1 MKQSPLKGKGGRE
14 ESRHWKLSEKGWEEH
29 QKFDHH
35 KSPLNILS
43 KDGKLLSSAEGGAA
57 YRKSALN
64 MLGISRKKSPLNDMT
79 EQEKAALDAVE
90 AMPDSAAADLGV
102 IKPTE
107 RGRSLAAFKQEVTR
121 EHHEYPQG
129 EKQHDYFV
137 TNPTEESDEMA
148 DKIIAAKKTTQ
159 GPMEELKAQGY
170 TSRGQHY
177 TQVEKPLQE
186 ELMRKIN
193 K

>member
-35 KSPLNILS
+35 KSPLNIVGI
-43 KDGKLLSSAEGGAA
+43 KNPINNYKEGYYGV
-57 YRKSALN
+57 
-64 MLGISRKKSPLNDMT
+64 SRRKSPLNDMT
-79 EQEKAALDAVE
+79 EQENAALDAVE

-102 IKPTE
+102 IEPTE
-107 RGRSLAAFKQEVTR
+107 RGRSLAAFKQEVTD

-129 EKQHDYFV
+129 DKQLDYFV

-148 DKIIAAKKTTQ
+148 DKIIAAKKTTL
-159 GPMEELKAQGY
+159 GPMENLKAKGY